1 MLLNY
6 LKIFLRQFSRNR
18 TFTAINLL
26 GLATGLACFVLIRLY
41 VINET
46 SYDRHFSDAD
56 NMYRLAMKGEMSG
69 FSFES
74 AVIGGPF
81 GNILREDIPE
91 VIHSTTF
98 YKLPR
103 SALLKKDENHF
114 YEDNIIYVDSFFLE
128 FFSCQ
133 ILLGNPEEM
142 FKAPYSMV
150 LTQSGARKFFG
161 DENPIG
167 QVINWNNNQ
176 DYTVTGVIA
185 DPVHN
190 SHLDID
196 ILASFNT
203 LLEQSVYQNLLTTV
217 FAFVTYNYIKLEP
230 GANLAEVD
238 TMIAEI
244 IEERMGEG
252 MRESGSYFEMF
263 TQPVRNIHLHSALV
277 HELSPNGSQASVNI
291 FSAISL
297 LILLIACI
305 NFVNLST
312 ARSTARSMEIGI
324 WKTCGASSRR
334 LFVQFISESIF
345 FALISILLASLFIE
359 LLLPWFYNFSG
370 INRVM
375 SIRSR
380 FIFYLLLIALSVLTG
395 FFSGIYPAVYL
406 SRIKPLWIMK
416 NLVRKSSHRSH
427 FRNILIIGQLAITLF
442 LIFNTVLIYKQLQ
455 LIRKTDIGINK
466 DQLLV
471 IPMRSERMNKHFE
484 TLKNEMNNIP
494 GVKGVS
500 ASSHYL
506 GNFQGRRGFYVENF
520 GRNDMWMLHY
530 ISVDPDYLEMMDT
543 RLVMG
548 RNFRSGSRA
557 DSLALVINTA
567 MMKQAD
573 WEDPLG
579 KKVTMSVRGV
589 EKEFSVI
596 GVVDDFNYASVHTP
610 VESLLIFNNPINSRY
625 LCIRT
630 QGSDQDNTLETI
642 SNKWNDLYPD
652 FPFDYLFQEEF
663 YDDLYREDQK
673 MGNLFIYFTIL
684 AILISVM
691 GLFGL
696 ILFTSVRRTR
706 EIGIRKAMGAEV
718 GKIVVL
724 LIREYPV
731 WILIASLLALP
742 TSWYFATKWLENFAS
757 KTSIDYWIY
766 ILSVILVLL
775 ISLGTIIY
783 QTIRTA
789 RTNPA
794 DSLRYE

>member
-18 TFTAINLL
+18 IFTVINLI

-46 SYDRHFSDAD
+46 NYDRHYKDAD
-56 NMYRLAMKGEMSG
+56 NIYRLAMKGEMSG

-81 GNILREDIPE
+81 GKIVREDIPE

-103 SALLKKDENHF
+103 SALLKKDDNSF
-114 YEDNIIYVDSFFLE
+114 YEDNIIYVDSAFIE
-128 FFSCQ
+128 FFSYE

-150 LTQSGARKFFG
+150 LTKSGARKYFG

-167 QVINWNNNQ
+167 QVINWNNSQ
-176 DYTVTGVIA
+176 DYTVTGVIS

-203 LLEQSVYQNLLTTV
+203 LLEQSVYKNLLTTV

-230 GANLAEVD
+230 GANLVKVD

-244 IEERMGEG
+244 IEDRMGEG
-252 MRESGSYFEMF
+252 MREYGSHFEMF
-263 TQPVRNIHLHSALV
+263 TQPIRDIHLHSGLV
-277 HELSPNGSQASVNI
+277 HELSPNGNQASVNI

-305 NFVNLST
+305 NFVNLTT

-324 WKTCGASSRR
+324 RKSFGASSGN
-334 LFVQFISESIF
+334 LFTQFIAESVF
-345 FALISILLASLFIE
+345 FALISILLATLFIE
-359 LLLPWFYNFSG
+359 LILPWFYNFSG

-380 FIFYLLLIALSVLTG
+380 FIFYLLLIALSVVTG
-395 FFSGIYPAVYL
+395 VSSGIYPAAYL
-406 SRIKPLWIMK
+406 SRIKPLWTMK
-416 NLVRKSSHRSH
+416 KLIRKSGHRSH
-427 FRNILIIGQLAITLF
+427 FRNILVIVQLAITLF

-471 IPMRSERMNKHFE
+471 IPMRSERMYMHFE
-484 TLKNEMNNIP
+484 TLKNEMKNIG
-494 GVKGVS
+494 GVKAVS
-500 ASSHYL
+500 SSSSYL
-506 GNFQGRRGFYVENF
+506 GNFQGRRGFYVEDF
-520 GRNDMWMLHY
+520 GRNDTWMLHY

-548 RNFRSGSRA
+548 RYFRSGSRA
-557 DSLALVINTA
+557 DSQAIVINTS

-589 EKEFSVI
+589 EKDFSVI

-610 VESLLIFNNPINSRY
+610 IESLLIFNNPANSRY

-630 QGSDQDNTLETI
+630 QGPDQDKTLEAI
-642 SNKWNDLYPD
+642 SSKWNELYPD
-652 FPFDYLFQEEF
+652 FPFDYFFQEEF

-696 ILFTSVRRTR
+696 ILFTSVKRTR

-718 GKIVVL
+718 RTIVRL

-766 ILSVILVLL
+766 ILSIILVIL
-775 ISLGTIIY
+775 ISLGTIIF
-783 QTIRTA
+783 QTILTA
-789 RTNPA
+789 RANPA

>member
-18 TFTAINLL
+18 TFTVINLL

-41 VINET
+41 VINENN
-46 SYDRHFSDAD
+46 YDRHYKDAD
-56 NMYRLAMKGEMSG
+56 NIYRLAMKGEMSG
-69 FSFES
+69 FSFKS

-81 GNILREDIPE
+81 GKILREEIPE

-103 SALLKKDENHF
+103 SALLKKENNSF
-114 YEDNIIYVDSFFLE
+114 YEDNIIYVDSAFLE
-128 FFSCQ
+128 FFSYE

-150 LTQSGARKFFG
+150 LTQSGSHKYFG
-161 DENPIG
+161 EENPIG
-167 QVINWNNNQ
+167 QAINWNNSQ

-196 ILASFNT
+196 ILASFNS

-230 GANLAEVD
+230 GANLVKVD

-244 IEERMGEG
+244 IEDRMGEG
-252 MRESGSYFEMF
+252 MREYGSYFEMF
-263 TQPVRNIHLHSALV
+263 TQPVQDIHLHSGLV
-277 HELSPNGSQASVNI
+277 HELSPNGNQASVNI

-305 NFVNLST
+305 NFVNLTT

-324 WKTCGASSRR
+324 RKSFGASSGN
-334 LFVQFISESIF
+334 LFTQFIAESIF
-345 FALISILLASLFIE
+345 FALLSILLATLFIE
-359 LLLPWFYNFSG
+359 LILPWFYNFSG

-380 FIFYLLLIALSVLTG
+380 FIFYLLLIALSVVTG
-395 FFSGIYPAVYL
+395 VSSGIYPAAYL
-406 SRIKPLWIMK
+406 SRIKPLWTMK
-416 NLVRKSSHRSH
+416 KLIRKSGHRSH
-427 FRNILIIGQLAITLF
+427 FRNILVIIQLAITLF
-442 LIFNTVLIYKQLQ
+442 LIFNTVLIFKQLQ

-471 IPMRSERMNKHFE
+471 IPMRSERMYKHFE
-484 TLKNEMNNIP
+484 TLKNEMKNIR
-494 GVKGVS
+494 GVKAVS
-500 ASSHYL
+500 SSSSYL
-506 GNFQGRRGFYVENF
+506 GNFQGRRGFYVEDF
-520 GRNDMWMLHY
+520 GRNDTWMLHY
-530 ISVDPDYLEMMDT
+530 ISVDPDYLELMDT
-543 RLVMG
+543 RLVLG
-548 RNFRSGSRA
+548 RYFRSGSRA
-557 DSLALVINTA
+557 DSQAIVINTA

-589 EKEFSVI
+589 EKDFSVI
-596 GVVDDFNYASVHTP
+596 GVVEDFNYASVHTAI
-610 VESLLIFNNPINSRY
+610 ESLLIFNNPANSRF

-630 QGSDQDNTLETI
+630 QGPEQNKTLEDI
-642 SNKWNDLYPD
+642 SGKWNELYPD
-652 FPFDYLFQEEF
+652 FPFDYFFQEEF
-663 YDDLYREDQK
+663 YDDLYKEDRK

-696 ILFTSVRRTR
+696 ILFTSVKRTR

-718 GKIVVL
+718 STIVRL

-731 WILIASLLALP
+731 WIVLASLLALP

-757 KTSIDYWIY
+757 KTSIDFWIY
-766 ILSVILVLL
+766 ILSIILVIL
-775 ISLGTIIY
+775 ISLGTIIF

>member
-18 TFTAINLL
+18 TFTVINLI

-46 SYDRHFSDAD
+46 NYDRHYKDAD
-56 NMYRLAMKGEMSG
+56 NIYRLAMKGEMSG

-81 GNILREDIPE
+81 GKIVREDIPE

-103 SALLKKDENHF
+103 SALLKKDDNNF
-114 YEDNIIYVDSFFLE
+114 YEDNIIYVDSAFLD
-128 FFSCQ
+128 FFSYE

-150 LTQSGARKFFG
+150 LTKSGARKYFG
-161 DENPIG
+161 EENPIG
-167 QVINWNNNQ
+167 QVINWNNSQ

-185 DPVHN
+185 DPIHN

-203 LLEQSVYQNLLTTV
+203 LLEQSVYRNLLTTV

-230 GANLAEVD
+230 GANLVKVD

-244 IEERMGEG
+244 IEDRMGEG
-252 MRESGSYFEMF
+252 MREYGSHFEMF
-263 TQPVRNIHLHSALV
+263 TQPIQDIHLHSGLV
-277 HELSPNGSQASVNI
+277 HELSPNGNQASVNI

-305 NFVNLST
+305 NFVNLTT

-324 WKTCGASSRR
+324 RKSFGASSGN
-334 LFVQFISESIF
+334 LFTQFIAESVF
-345 FALISILLASLFIE
+345 FALLSVLLATLFIE
-359 LLLPWFYNFSG
+359 LILPWFYNFSG

-380 FIFYLLLIALSVLTG
+380 FIFYLLLIALSVVTG
-395 FFSGIYPAVYL
+395 VSSGIYPAAYL
-406 SRIKPLWIMK
+406 SRIKPLWTMK
-416 NLVRKSSHRSH
+416 KLIRKSGHRSH
-427 FRNILIIGQLAITLF
+427 FRNILVIVQLAITLF
-442 LIFNTVLIYKQLQ
+442 LIFNTVLIFKQLQ
-455 LIRKTDIGINK
+455 LIKKTDIGINK

-471 IPMRSERMNKHFE
+471 IPMRSERMYMHFE
-484 TLKNEMNNIP
+484 TLKNEMKNIG
-494 GVKGVS
+494 GVKAVS
-500 ASSHYL
+500 SSSSYL
-506 GNFQGRRGFYVENF
+506 GNFQGRRGFYVEDF
-520 GRNDMWMLHY
+520 GRNDTWMLHY

-548 RNFRSGSRA
+548 RYFRSGSRA
-557 DSLALVINTA
+557 DSQAIVINTA

-579 KKVTMSVRGV
+579 KKVTMSARGV
-589 EKEFSVI
+589 EKDFSVI

-610 VESLLIFNNPINSRY
+610 IESLLIFNNPANSRY
-625 LCIRT
+625 LCVRT
-630 QGSDQDNTLETI
+630 LGPDQDKMLEAI
-642 SNKWNDLYPD
+642 SSKWNELYPD
-652 FPFDYLFQEEF
+652 FPFDYFFQEEF

-696 ILFTSVRRTR
+696 ILFTSVKRTR

-718 GKIVVL
+718 NTIVRL
-724 LIREYPV
+724 LIREYPF
-731 WILIASLLALP
+731 WILIASLLSLP
-742 TSWYFATKWLENFAS
+742 ASWYFATKWLENFAS

-766 ILSVILVLL
+766 ILSIILVIL
-775 ISLGTIIY
+775 ISLGTIIF